1 MILESIYEVGELE
14 FLTLYQRLKAIS
26 DQIAS
31 ITPKGQA
38 PWRNP

>member
-1 MILESIYEVGELE
+1 MGEGEL
-14 FLTLYQRLKAIS
+14 LTIYHLRAAIR

-38 PWRNP
+38 P